1 MFLERPQRLGVVA
14 IALLAIAI
22 SYAQAP
28 SNLITA
34 SQRRPAPDFALQDSN
49 GATVRLS
56 DQKGKVVL
64 LDFWAT
70 WCGGCKTEIPW
81 YVEFQ
86 DKYGDAGLAAVGVS
100 MDGDGWKVVKPFLTE
115 HKVNYPIVIADDD
128 LNKLYKIQ
136 TLPVTLLIDRNGNV
150 ANWHVGMVDRAA
162 FESEIR
168 TLLDEKP
175 SRS

>member
-1 MFLERPQRLGVVA
+1 MLPERLRRAGVIATA
-14 IALLAIAI
+14 ILAVSL
-22 SYAQAP
+22 SYAQTS
-28 SNLITA
+28 SNLIAA
-34 SQRRPAPDFALQDSN
+34 SQRKPAPDFALQDSS
-49 GATVRLS
+49 GSTVRLS

-86 DKYGDAGLAAVGVS
+86 DKYRGAGLSAVGVS
-100 MDGDGWKVVKPFLTE
+100 VDGDGWKVVKPFLSE
-115 HKVNYPIVIADDD
+115 HKVNYPIVIADNE
-128 LNKLYKIQ
+128 LSKLYKVE
-136 TLPVTLLIDRNGNV
+136 TLPVTLLIDRNGNI
-150 ANWHVGMVDRAA
+150 ADWHVGMVDRAV

-168 TLLDEKP
+168 TLLDEEP

>member
-1 MFLERPQRLGVVA
+1 MALIKTHRLC
-14 IALLAIAI
+14 IAVLAAATTIA
-22 SYAQAP
+22 AFAEVP
-28 SNLITA
+28 NLIA
-34 SQRRPAPDFALQDSN
+34 PNLRKGAPDFALQDSN
-49 GATVRLS
+49 GSTVRLS
-56 DQKGKVVL
+56 DLKGKVVL

-86 DKYGDAGLAAVGVS
+86 DKYRDAGLSAVGVS
-100 MDGDGWKVVKPFLTE
+100 MDGDGWKVVKPFLAE

-128 LNKLYKIQ
+128 LSKLYKIEQ
-136 TLPVTLLIDRNGNV
+136 MPVTLLIDRNGKI
-150 ANWHVGMVDRAA
+150 ADWHVGMVDRAV

-168 TLLDEKP
+168 TLLDEKR